1 MGSTGVP
8 HAAIMTA
15 VTDDSA
21 RRLEA
26 LADALAG
33 EPGVALPGDHGPRRF
48 GSSALKV
55 GGSIFA
61 MAVGGSVVLKL
72 PRARVEALL
81 ADGAGTP
88 FRNGRGAAMREWVA
102 LGPDDAA
109 DLALAREALTFVRG
123 T

>member
-1 MGSTGVP
+1 
-8 HAAIMTA
+8 MTT
-15 VTDDSA
+15 VTDDA
-21 RRLEA
+21 ERRLTA

-33 EPGVALPGDHGPRRF
+33 EPGVELPGAGGGPRRF
-48 GSSALKV
+48 GSTALKV
-55 GGSIFA
+55 DGSIVA
-61 MAVGGSVVLKL
+61 MAVGGALVLKL

-109 DLALAREALTFVRG
+109 DLALAREALAFVRQH
-123 T
+123 